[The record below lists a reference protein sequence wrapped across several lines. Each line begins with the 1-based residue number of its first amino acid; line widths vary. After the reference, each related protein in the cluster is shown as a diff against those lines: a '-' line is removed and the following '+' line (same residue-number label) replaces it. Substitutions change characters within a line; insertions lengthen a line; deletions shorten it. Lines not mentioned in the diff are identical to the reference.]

1 MIGVKDYDTNTLWR
15 LSDKVYRET
24 DLEDLNGKI
33 NLGDVI
39 VIMTVDREYRLPRY
53 EVSLGGD

>member
-15 LSDKVYRET
+15 LSDRVYRET

-33 NLGDVI
+33 NLGDMI
-39 VIMTVDREYRLPRY
+39 VIMTVDREYRLPRH